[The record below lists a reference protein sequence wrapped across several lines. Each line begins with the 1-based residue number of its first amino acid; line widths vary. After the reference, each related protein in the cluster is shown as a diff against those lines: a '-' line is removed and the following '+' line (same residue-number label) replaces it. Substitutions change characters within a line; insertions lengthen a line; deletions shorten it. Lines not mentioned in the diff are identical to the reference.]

1 VCLCDA
7 YNKRVNQH
15 LPIHQGQ
22 CPWRVIAASVCGTRH
37 ERKGQ
42 PCQDTHCWH
51 VLPERVLAAA
61 IADGA
66 GSAPLGEVGAAVAAR
81 AGMEAIVTHVAQPWW
96 PEHDKHWELLLRDA
110 LKAARTAIEV
120 EATAREVAMSD
131 LATTLILVAATPEG
145 ISAAQVGDGAVVV
158 SKSEGSIIALTSPE
172 GGDYVNETT
181 FLSAS
186 TALDTAQVIMW
197 RGGIAHVAVF
207 SDGLQLLAL
216 KMPGGV
222 PHVPFFSP
230 LFRFAA
236 SATDKERAQEQL
248 MTFLRSPR
256 VRQYVDDDLTLL
268 LATLVE

>member
-1 VCLCDA
+1 VYSRDA
-7 YNKRVNQH
+7 YNKRVDQQ
-15 LPIHQGQ
+15 LPIYQGQ
-22 CPWRVIAASVCGTRH
+22 CPWRVIAASVCGTHH

-51 VLPERVLAAA
+51 VLPERVLVAA

-66 GSAPLGEVGAAVAAR
+66 GSAPLGAVGAAIAAR
-81 AGMEAIVTHVAQPWW
+81 AGMEAIVTHVAQPWR
-96 PEHDKHWELLLRDA
+96 PENDKHWATLLKDA
-110 LKAARTAIEV
+110 LKAARAAMEV

-131 LATTLILVAATPEG
+131 LATTLILVAATPEV

-172 GGDYVNETT
+172 SGDYLNETT
-181 FLSAS
+181 FLSES
-186 TALDTAQVIMW
+186 TALDTAQVITW
-197 RGGIAHVAVF
+197 HGGIAHIAVF

-216 KMPGGV
+216 KIPGGV

-236 SATDKERAQEQL
+236 GAIDIEWAQEQL
-248 MTFLRSPR
+248 MMFLRSPR
-256 VRQYVDDDLTLL
+256 VRQHVDDDLTLL
-268 LATLVE
+268 LAALVK